1 MRRWSL
7 GTALLAAFAFGAAPL
22 MAQSSVTVG
31 PMAGVSFSTFSG
43 DDAADF
49 SDGELSF
56 EKGSRTGLA
65 VGGFAE
71 FEFGSNFAIEPQ
83 LLYIQKGARYNGNVD
98 IGTGSPVDVTAGVN
112 LDYIQVPV
120 LFKAELR
127 KPDNKLSPSVFV
139 GPALGFQIGCTV
151 TAEGDGQDAS
161 EDCPDDT
168 FKGTDFSLVFGAGL
182 EFNRFS
188 LQGRYDMG
196 LGSVADADGVDVKNG
211 GFLVTLGYA
220 FRVR

>member
-7 GTALLAAFAFGAAPL
+7 GTALLAALAFGAAPL
-22 MAQSSVTVG
+22 TAQSSVSVG
-31 PMAGVSFSTFSG
+31 PMAGVSFSSFSG
-43 DDAADF
+43 DDADDF
-49 SDGELSF
+49 SDGGVSF
-56 EKGSRTGLA
+56 EKGSRTGFA

-83 LLYIQKGARYNGNVD
+83 LLYIQKGVKYDGE
-98 IGTGSPVDVTAGVN
+98 VDVGEGELVDVSAGIN
-112 LDYIQVPV
+112 LDYIQLPV

-127 KPDNKLSPSVFV
+127 KPDSKITPSVFV
-139 GPALGFQIGCTV
+139 GPALGFQIGCKI
-151 TAEGDGQDAS
+151 TAEGDGEELSD
-161 EDCPDDT
+161 DCPDDT
-168 FKGTDFSLVFGAGL
+168 FKSTDFSLVFGAGL

-196 LGSVADADGVDVKNG
+196 LGSVADADGADVKNS

>member
-1 MRRWSL
+1 MRRSTL
-7 GTALLAAFAFGAAPL
+7 GTALLCAFAFGAAPL
-22 MAQSSVTVG
+22 AAQSVTIG
-31 PMAGVSFSTFSG
+31 PMAGVSISTFSG
-43 DDAADF
+43 DDADAFSETGLDF
-49 SDGELSF
+49 D
-56 EKGSRTGLA
+56 KGSRTGFA

-83 LLYIQKGARYNGNVD
+83 LLYVQKGARYSGAVD
-98 IGTGSPVDVTAGVN
+98 DGSGSLLDVSAGIN
-112 LDYIQVPV
+112 LDYIQLPV

-127 KPDNKLSPSVFV
+127 KPDNKLTPSVFI
-139 GPALGFQIGCTV
+139 GPAIGFNLGCTI

-168 FKGTDFSLVFGAGL
+168 FKSTDFSLVFGAGL

-196 LGSVADADGVDVKNG
+196 LGSVADADDVDVKNSG
-211 GFLVTLGYA
+211 WLITLGYG

>member
-1 MRRWSL
+1 
-7 GTALLAAFAFGAAPL
+7 LA
-22 MAQSSVTVG
+22 AQSSISVG
-31 PMAGVSFSTFSG
+31 PVGGASFFTFNGS
-43 DDAADF
+43 DADVF
-49 SDGELSF
+49 SDPDLGFDLD
-56 EKGSRTGLA
+56 KGTR
-65 VGGFAE
+65 VGFAAGAFAE
-71 FEFGSNFAIEPQ
+71 FEFGDRWAIEPQ
-83 LLYIQKGARYNGNVD
+83 VLYIQKGARYNGD
-98 IGTGSPVDVTAGVN
+98 IDLGEGGVVDVSAGVN

-127 KPDNKLSPSVFV
+127 KADNKLTPSVFV
-139 GPALGFQIGCTV
+139 GPAFGFQIGCKL

-196 LGSVADADGVDVKNG
+196 LGSVADVDDVDVKNG

-220 FRVR
+220 FRLR

>member
-22 MAQSSVTVG
+22 AAQSSVTVG
-31 PMAGVSFSTFSG
+31 PMAGVGFSSFSG
-43 DDAADF
+43 DDADLF
-49 SDGELSF
+49 SEDGFSLD
-56 EKGSRTGLA
+56 KGSRTGLA

-83 LLYIQKGARYNGNVD
+83 LLYMQKGARYNGEVD
-98 IGTGSPVDVTAGVN
+98 FGEGSEDVSAGVD
-112 LDYIQVPV
+112 LDYIQLPV

-127 KPDNKLSPSVFV
+127 KPDNTLTPSVFV
-139 GPALGFQIGCTV
+139 GPAFGFQIGCSL
-151 TAEGDGQDAS
+151 TAEGGGEEAS

-196 LGSVADADGVDVKNG
+196 LGSVADVDDVDVKNG